1 MAVSLREYR
10 ARIKSTESM
19 KKITRAMEL
28 IAASRIIKAQQRA
41 QAAAPYAREL
51 TRAVSAVATYSNV
64 DHPLTTEP
72 EDPKRA
78 AVLIVTSDRGLAGAY
93 SSSVL
98 KEAERLAREA
108 PRRGQGG
115 RHLRR
120 RTQGRGL
127 LHASASRPI
136 VQSRGP
142 GSPTSRRTTSPREI
156 GEALIGAFLAGED
169 HPRSSCRGRADV
181 DEVHVVYTRFRS
193 MLVQEP
199 HGRPAAAARGRR
211 GRGEARRRTRCC
223 RSTSSSR
230 RAGEVL
236 DALLPQYVQSRI
248 FFALLQAA
256 ASELA
261 ARQKA
266 MKSATDNADEL
277 IKKYTRIA
285 NQARQAGITQEISE
299 IVGGVNALADANAG
313 SE

>member
-41 QAAAPYAREL
+41 QSAAPYAREL

-64 DHPLTTEP
+64 DHPLTKEEENP
-72 EDPKRA
+72 QRA

-98 KEAERLAREA
+98 KEAERLAVTLREEGKEIDWYICG
-108 PRRGQGG
+108 RKGQAYFKF
-115 RHLRR
+115 R
-120 RTQGRGL
+120 Q
-127 LHASASRPI
+127 RPV
-136 VQSRGP
+136 VQSWTGFSDQP
-142 GSPTSRRTTSPREI
+142 AYDIAAEVGK
-156 GEALIGAFLAGED
+156 ALIDSFLKEQGEE
-169 HPRSSCRGRADV
+169 GDV

-193 MLVQEP
+193 MLTQEP
-199 HGRPAAAARGRR
+199 TAVRVLPLEIVEAEE
-211 GRGEARRRTRCC
+211 GEAEPDK
-223 RSTSSSR
+223 SDLLPLYEFEPS
-230 RAGEVL
+230 AEAVL
-236 DALLPQYVQSRI
+236 DGLLPQYVQSRI
-248 FFALLQAA
+248 FFAMLQSA

-277 IKKYTRIA
+277 IKKYTRVA

-299 IVGGVNALADANAG
+299 IVGGVNALADANSA